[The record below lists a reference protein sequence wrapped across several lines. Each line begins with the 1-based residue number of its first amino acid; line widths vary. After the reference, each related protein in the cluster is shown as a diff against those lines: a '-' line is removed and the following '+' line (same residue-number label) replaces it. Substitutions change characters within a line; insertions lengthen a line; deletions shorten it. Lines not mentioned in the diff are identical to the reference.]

1 MKFKKI
7 LKTIMASF
15 MILEGGC
22 ALTSCNV
29 NKSNKFNDTY
39 DGPTYG
45 IDFYRV
51 RLNLGLKVGDLICP
65 YTFHITRSSAYTN
78 PVDSHYIIH
87 IENEIRD
94 KMGIKITG
102 TKLYNE
108 SNDNILFDNKIIVD
122 EIGGYVDCEFL
133 PNMFAYEVKKFFSR
147 TLCGIWKIN
156 DNDEIDENAIYKY
169 DGSKKTGN
177 GTLVDDLF
185 ATIYNSE
192 KNTSLNFEN
201 INAVL
206 NSDGTLTGYISETEQ
221 YTTTATFDNVYFENE
236 FYSKINNGMIF
247 KSRNAEWLFEN
258 EFTLVD
264 VKRQSLNGRFTIKT
278 QQIDGKIYTY
288 EFLNNAHTT
297 LRITIENT
305 SENTSETYKLEHY

>member
-15 MILEGGC
+15 MILGGGC

-133 PNMFAYEVKKFFSR
+133 PKMFACEVDGFFSK
-147 TLCGIWKIN
+147 TLSGIWKIN
-156 DNDEIDENAIYKY
+156 DNDEIDENAIYEY
-169 DGSKKTGN
+169 NISKKTGN

-185 ATIYNSE
+185 SKIYDSE

-201 INAVL
+201 TNAVL

-221 YTTTATFDNVYFENE
+221 YTTTATFDNVYFEKD
-236 FYSKINNGMIF
+236 FYSKINNKMIF
-247 KSRNAEWLFEN
+247 YWGDEWPYDT

-264 VKRQSLNGRFTIKT
+264 VKKQSLNGLFTIKT
-278 QQIDGKIYTY
+278 EQIDGKIYTY